1 MTYKAPTRDLLFS
14 TVHLADLAG
23 VATLPDNEDATAD
36 LVETILQEAAKIG
49 EEILAPINRSGDIDG
64 VKLVDSVVHTA
75 PGWKEAYATFI
86 AGGWNGL
93 PFAPQRGGQGLPW
106 LVATAV
112 QEIWHASNMAFSLCT
127 MLTQGAIEAIDL
139 HGSDEQKDTFMND
152 MISGVWSG
160 TMNLTEPDAGSDLA
174 AVKTQAIANGD
185 HYLICGQ
192 KIFITY
198 GDHDL
203 TENII
208 HLVLARQPD
217 APAGVKGISLFIVPK
232 FLPDEDGKWN
242 VRNDIETVSLEH
254 KLGIHGSP
262 TAVLAYGSGKYRREH
277 NKNEPQK
284 NGAIGYLL
292 GQENHGIKYMFTMM
306 NVARLAV
313 GIEGNGV
320 AERAYQQAV
329 WFANERIQGT
339 AIENPKG
346 ARVTIVNHPDI
357 KRMLM
362 LQKCRIEALRSLGLV
377 LGASFDKSL
386 KHPDREVRTFNQSMV
401 EILTPIAKG
410 YMTEMGLENVSL
422 ALQVHG
428 GMGFIEETGAAQHY
442 RDQRITP
449 IYEGTNGI
457 QALDLIGRKLLRDQG
472 NMARTVIQHI
482 RKEMETVHQ
491 ATLSAMRAQV
501 NEGLN
506 AVEESMNEIM
516 AMASGDTADVD
527 IKQAAAIADPYLRL
541 WGTVMCGWQLARAAS
556 IAMDFI
562 NSDDDSDPFY
572 QTKIETAKFYFAYEM
587 PKAAYHQ
594 AVIKQSAKC
603 IANLDTAIFETLQ

>member
-14 TVHLADLAG
+14 TTHLADLEG
-23 VATLPDNEDATAD
+23 VAALPGNEDATTD
-36 LVETILQEAAKIG
+36 LVQAILEEAAKIG
-49 EEILAPINRSGDIDG
+49 EEVLAPLNRSGDIDG
-64 VKLVDSVVHTA
+64 VKLVDGKVQTA

-93 PFAPQRGGQGLPW
+93 PFSPQRGGQGLPW

-127 MLTQGAIEAIDL
+127 LLTQGAIEAIEL
-139 HGSDEQKDTFMND
+139 HGSAEQKDTFLSN

-160 TMNLTEPDAGSDLA
+160 TMNLTEADAGSDLG

-185 HYLICGQ
+185 HYLISGQ

-208 HLVLARQPD
+208 HLVLARRPD

-232 FLPDEDGKWN
+232 FLPDDNGNWCL
-242 VRNDIETVSLEH
+242 RNDVETVSLEH
-254 KLGIHGSP
+254 KLGIHASP
-262 TAVLAYGSGKYRREH
+262 TAILAYGSGKYRDASEAD
-277 NKNEPQK
+277 K
-284 NGAIGYLL
+284 NGAIGYLV
-292 GQENHGIKYMFTMM
+292 GQENHGMKYMFTMM
-306 NVARLAV
+306 NIARLAV
-313 GIEGNGV
+313 GLEGNGV
-320 AERAYQQAV
+320 ADRAYQQSVQFATERVQGSAV
-329 WFANERIQGT
+329 
-339 AIENPKG
+339 ENPQG
-346 ARVTIVNHPDI
+346 GRVTIVNHPDV

-377 LGASFDKSL
+377 LGSSLDKSL
-386 KHPDREVRTFNQSMV
+386 KHPDPTAQAFNLAMV

-410 YMTEMGLENVSL
+410 YMTEMGLENVSI

-457 QALDLIGRKLLRDQG
+457 QALDLVGRKLIRDQG
-472 NMARTVIQHI
+472 SMARTVIKHI
-482 RKEMETVHQ
+482 SKEMETVDH
-491 ATLSAMRAQV
+491 AALRSMCDQV
-501 NEGLN
+501 TEGLN
-506 AVEESMNEIM
+506 ALEDCMNAIM
-516 AMASGDTADVD
+516 KMASADAGM
-527 IKQAAAIADPYLRL
+527 KQATAIADPYLRL
-541 WGTVMCGWQLARAAS
+541 WGTVVCGWQLARAAS
-556 IAMDFI
+556 VAMDFI
-562 NSDDDSDPFY
+562 NLDAGSDPFY
-572 QTKIETAKFYFAYEM
+572 RAKIETAKFYFAYEM
-587 PKAAYHQ
+587 PKVAYHQ
-594 AVIKQSAKC
+594 AVIKQSADC
-603 IANLDTAIFETLQ
+603 IANLDVDIFETLQ

>member
-1 MTYKAPTRDLLFS
+1 MTYTAPTRDLLFS
-14 TVHLADLAG
+14 TVHLADLEG
-23 VATLPDNEDATAD
+23 VAALPGNADATAD
-36 LVETILQEAAKIG
+36 LVEAILREAAKIG
-49 EEILAPINRSGDIDG
+49 EEILAPINRSGDING
-64 VKLVDSVVHTA
+64 VKLVDGQVQTA
-75 PGWKEAYATFI
+75 AGWKEAYATFI
-86 AGGWNGL
+86 EGGWNGL
-93 PFAPQRGGQGLPW
+93 PFSPDRGGQGLPW
-106 LVATAV
+106 LVATAI

-127 MLTQGAIEAIDL
+127 LLTQGAIKAIEL
-139 HGSDEQKDTFMND
+139 HGSDQQKDTFMNN
-152 MISGVWSG
+152 MISGIWSG
-160 TMNLTEPDAGSDLA
+160 TMNLTEADAGSDLA
-174 AVKTQAIANGD
+174 AVKTRAIADGD
-185 HYLICGQ
+185 HYLISGQ

-208 HLVLARQPD
+208 HLVLARLPD

-232 FLPDEDGKWN
+232 FLPDENGKWT
-242 VRNDIETVSLEH
+242 VRNDIETISLEH

-262 TAVLAYGSGKYRREH
+262 TATLAYGSGKYRSD
-277 NKNEPQK
+277 KNQK
-284 NGAIGYLL
+284 KTGAIGYLV
-292 GQENHGIKYMFTMM
+292 GQENHGMSYMFTMM

-320 AERAYQQAV
+320 ADRAYQQSV
-329 WFANERIQGT
+329 RFANERVQGT

-386 KHPDREVRTFNQSMV
+386 KHPDQEVRTFNQAMV

-410 YMTEMGLENVSL
+410 YMTEMGLENVSI

-428 GMGFIEETGAAQHY
+428 GMGFIEQTGVAQHY

-457 QALDLIGRKLLRDQG
+457 QALDLVGRKLLRDQG
-472 NMARTVIQHI
+472 DMARAVIEHI
-482 RKEMETVHQ
+482 GKEMETVHHT
-491 ATLSAMRAQV
+491 TLSSMRAQV
-501 NEGLN
+501 TEGLN
-506 AVEESMNEIM
+506 AVEQSMNTILK
-516 AMASGDTADVD
+516 MASGDTAGVD
-527 IKQAAAIADPYLRL
+527 MKQAAAIADPYLRL
-541 WGTVMCGWQLARAAS
+541 WGTVMCGWQLAKAAS
-556 IAMDFI
+556 VAMDFI
-562 NSDDDSDPFY
+562 DLDDGGDPFY
-572 QTKIETAKFYFAYEM
+572 RAKIETAKFYFAYEM
-587 PKAAYHQ
+587 PKVAYHQ
-594 AVIKQSAKC
+594 AVIKQSANC